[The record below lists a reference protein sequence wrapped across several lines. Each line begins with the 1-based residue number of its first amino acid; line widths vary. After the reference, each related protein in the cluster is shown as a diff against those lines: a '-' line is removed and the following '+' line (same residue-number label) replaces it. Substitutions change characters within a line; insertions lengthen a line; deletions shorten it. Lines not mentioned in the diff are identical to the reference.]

1 MKLCIKALTAVITML
16 MTLNSIPLQA
26 SGVIEI
32 DGSSTVFPITEAVA
46 EEYQIQVGGARVT
59 VGISGTGGGFKRFC
73 RGETDITNASR
84 PILKEEMV
92 LCAQAGI
99 KYYELPIAYDALTVI
114 VSKQNT
120 FVDQLTISEL
130 KTMWEPSA
138 QGKIINWNQIR
149 SSFPDQQLKLAGA
162 GADSG
167 TFDYFTEAVVG
178 RAKASRGDYQASEDD
193 NVTVQFVSRDKG
205 AIGYFGLAYYEENID
220 KLRAVPVV
228 SPKLGE
234 AVLPSVDNVNNGT
247 YQPLSR
253 PLFIYVKEKSLS
265 RREVQEFI
273 EFYLNEGGALA
284 TEVGYVGLPKSAY
297 EIILKNFQSGKMGT
311 VFGGT
316 PEIGMTVEDLLTRE
330 GKL

>member
-1 MKLCIKALTAVITML
+1 MKMSIKVIIAGIAALISSFQVSA
-16 MTLNSIPLQA
+16 A
-26 SGVIEI
+26 GVIEI

-46 EEYQIQVGGARVT
+46 EEYQTQIGGARVT

-73 RGETDITNASR
+73 RGETDISNASR

-99 KYYELPIAYDALTVI
+99 KYYEIPIAYDALTVV
-114 VSKQNT
+114 VSSKNT

-130 KTMWEPSA
+130 KTMWEPAA
-138 QGKIINWNQIR
+138 QGKINNWNQIR
-149 SSFPDQQLKLAGA
+149 PSFPNQPLKLAGA

-205 AIGYFGLAYYEENID
+205 AIGYFGFAYYEENID
-220 KLRAVPVV
+220 KLRAVSIV
-228 SPKLGE
+228 SPKSGKG
-234 AVLPSVDNVNNGT
+234 VLPSVGSVNDGT

-265 RREVQEFI
+265 RPEVREFV
-273 EFYLNEGGALA
+273 EFYLKEGRTLSS
-284 TEVGYVGLPKSAY
+284 EVGYIGLPESAY
-297 EIILKNFQSGKMGT
+297 VMILKNFQSGKMGT

-316 PEIGMTVEDLLTRE
+316 PEIGLTIEDLLARE